1 VGQHDA
7 REPGDLTLQERL
19 RLMVENASD
28 IVYQTRGLDITW
40 ISPSVTLLLG
50 WAPEELIGGP
60 AAALLSPNQS
70 REWIE
75 LNRTKLAAGEDV
87 YQELLLVAKDGS
99 ERWFAGTAH
108 PYESDG
114 ASGFVVGMHDIQVK
128 WQARSSLALAEELFR
143 VTTRSAGEGIAL
155 VDSDGLI
162 VESNEALSRFVGRS
176 ESDLAGVSWKS
187 FVHPDDAADQAA
199 MCMALLSGEESSHRT
214 RVRFVH
220 SSSAILFGDLSV
232 AVVRSSDGSVHRL
245 VLQIVDITDQTRAR
259 DQLTDLA
266 TIDPLTALM
275 TRSAVLAR
283 IDEVLTGGG
292 GRRDRLGVLLIDLD
306 NLKVVNESLGRD
318 AGDEVLSTIARRL
331 SGAID
336 DSAFAGRI
344 SGKVFIVVVPGAG
357 DIDGLVR
364 AAERLSDVIGAEI
377 PVQGRRVLITAST
390 GAVMSRTGSIGM
402 GLLRD
407 ADVAL
412 SEAKRRG
419 GGRVQ
424 VFDEGFAT
432 AAVRRL
438 VLEEELRD
446 AIAHREFVVHYQPV
460 VELGEHGRVGFE
472 ALVRWMH
479 PVTGL
484 RGPEAFLEVAEDSR
498 QIRSIGAQVLRQVC
512 TDLVAASTEMTM
524 GVNVSAVEL
533 ADPTWLPGVMSTL
546 EETGVDPTK
555 LVFEI
560 TETAVM
566 SSRRNLRAELQELRD
581 CGSGIHLDDFGTGY
595 SSISVLRDLPVSG
608 MKLDR
613 SFVTMMSDR
622 SGSGSALA
630 EGLVG
635 LAKALGIDGVA
646 EGIETPD
653 QADRLRDMGWTH
665 GQGYHFGRPA
675 PLSTWTVSD

>member
-1 VGQHDA
+1 
-7 REPGDLTLQERL
+7 
-19 RLMVENASD
+19 MVENASD
-28 IVYQTRGLDITW
+28 IVYQTRGLDIAW
-40 ISPSVTLLLG
+40 ISPSVTTVLG
-50 WAPEELIGGP
+50 WTPEELIGGP
-60 AAALLSPNQS
+60 AAALVSPNQN
-70 REWIE
+70 REWIDI
-75 LNRTKLAAGEDV
+75 NRAKLAAGEDV
-87 YQELLLVAKDGS
+87 YQELLLQAKDGS

-108 PYESDG
+108 PYAADG
-114 ASGFVVGMHDIQVK
+114 VTGFIVGMHDITVK
-128 WQARSSLALAEELFR
+128 WQARNSLALVEELFR
-143 VTTRSAGEGIAL
+143 VTTHSAGEGIAL
-155 VDSDGLI
+155 VDSDGVI
-162 VESNEALSRFVGRS
+162 VEGNEALGRFVGRS
-176 ESDLAGVSWKS
+176 EADLVGVGWKS
-187 FVHPDDAADQAA
+187 LVHPEDAVEQLD
-199 MCMALLSGEESSHRT
+199 MCAALLSGRESSHRT

-220 SSSAILFGDLSV
+220 SSGSVLFGDLSV
-232 AVVRSSDGSVHRL
+232 AVVRSGDGTVHRL
-245 VLQIVDITDQTRAR
+245 VLQIVDITDQTRAQ

-266 TIDPLTALM
+266 MIDPLTALM
-275 TRSAVLAR
+275 TRSAVLGR
-283 IDEVLTGGG
+283 IDEALTAGG
-292 GRRDRLGVLLIDLD
+292 GRRDRLGVLLVDLD

-318 AGDEVLSTIARRL
+318 AGDEVLATIARRL

-336 DSAFAGRI
+336 DTSFAGRI
-344 SGKVFIVVVPGAG
+344 SGKLFIVVVPSAG

-364 AAERLSDVIGAEI
+364 SAERLNDVIGAEI
-377 PVQGRRVLITAST
+377 LVQGRRVLITTSV

-446 AIAHREFVVHYQPV
+446 AIAHREFIVHYQPV
-460 VELGEHGRVGFE
+460 VALGDHGRVGFE

-484 RGPEAFLEVAEDSR
+484 RGPDAFLEVAEDSR

-512 TDLVAASTEMTM
+512 IDLVEMPDAEVTM

-533 ADPTWLPGVMSTL
+533 GDPTWLPGVL
-546 EETGVDPTK
+546 RVFEETGVDPRR

-566 SSRRNLRAELQELRD
+566 SSRRSLRSELQQLRD
-581 CGSGIHLDDFGTGY
+581 CGAGIHLDDFGTGY

-622 SGSGSALA
+622 SGSGAALA

-675 PLSTWTVSD
+675 PLSAWLTPQ

>member
-1 VGQHDA
+1 
-7 REPGDLTLQERL
+7 
-19 RLMVENASD
+19 MVENASD
-28 IVYQTRGLDITW
+28 IVYQTRGLDISW
-40 ISPSVTLLLG
+40 ISPSVTTLLG
-50 WAPEELIGGP
+50 WTPEELIGGP
-60 AAALLSPNQS
+60 AAALVSPNQN

-75 LNRTKLAAGEDV
+75 INRAKLAAGEDA
-87 YQELLLVAKDGS
+87 YQELLLRAKDGS

-108 PYESDG
+108 PYAADG
-114 ASGFVVGMHDIQVK
+114 QTGFVVGMHDITIK
-128 WQARSSLALAEELFR
+128 WQARNSLALVEELFR
-143 VTTRSAGEGIAL
+143 VTTHSAGEGIAL
-155 VDSDGLI
+155 VDSDGVI
-162 VESNEALSRFVGRS
+162 VESNEALGRFVGRS
-176 ESDLAGVSWKS
+176 EADLIGMGWKS
-187 FVHPDDAADQAA
+187 MVHPDDAAEQSD
-199 MCMALLSGEESSHRT
+199 MCAALLSGAESSHRT
-214 RVRFVH
+214 RVRFLH
-220 SSSAILFGDLSV
+220 SSGSVLFGDLSV
-232 AVVRSSDGSVHRL
+232 AVVLSGDGTVHRL
-245 VLQIVDITDQTRAR
+245 VLQIVDITDQTRAQ
-259 DQLTDLA
+259 DQLNDLA

-275 TRSAVLAR
+275 TRSAVLGR
-283 IDEVLTGGG
+283 IDEVLTSGG
-292 GRRDRLGVLLIDLD
+292 GRRDRLGVLLVDLD

-318 AGDEVLSTIARRL
+318 AGDEVLATIARRL
-331 SGAID
+331 SGAIH
-336 DSAFAGRI
+336 DSSFAGRI
-344 SGKVFIVVVPGAG
+344 SGKLFIVVVPSAG

-364 AAERLSDVIGAEI
+364 SAERLSDVIGAEI
-377 PVQGRRVLITAST
+377 LVQGRRVLITTSV

-460 VELGEHGRVGFE
+460 VALGDRSRVGFE

-484 RGPEAFLEVAEDSR
+484 RGPDAFLEVAEDSR

-512 TDLVAASTEMTM
+512 ADIVENPDVLVTM

-533 ADPTWLPGVMSTL
+533 GDPTWLPGILRVF
-546 EETGVDPTK
+546 EETGVDPSR

-566 SSRRNLRAELQELRD
+566 SSRRSLRAELQQLRD
-581 CGSGIHLDDFGTGY
+581 CGSGIYLDDFGTGY

-613 SFVTMMSDR
+613 SFVAMLSDR
-622 SGSGSALA
+622 SGSGAALA

-635 LAKALGIDGVA
+635 LAKALGIEGVA
-646 EGIETPD
+646 EGIETPH

-675 PLSTWTVSD
+675 PLSTWLAAP